1 MIIDIFLDHDV
12 RKIHTMKG
20 RKLPPLNAL
29 KAFEAVARNR
39 SFSLAAEELYVT
51 HSAVSH
57 QIKQLEEWL
66 DKKLFIRHS
75 STTSLTRDAEELFRL
90 CTHFFNDL
98 EKCVFE
104 LKNKASEVEIII
116 GASHS
121 FMANWLIPRLE
132 KLEIIYPNIHVKLMT
147 CNDLKLLEK
156 EKIDIFINSLN
167 LDQMLPESLDK
178 YILFPDNMG
187 PICNRK
193 TYNLNTINDVL
204 NYPLLHTN
212 SNTNAWNIWLD
223 RSRLHSAHK
232 SSERYFDSL
241 NLMIEAAVSGLGIAI
256 APQILVEKE
265 ILSGRIMAPFGFIY
279 CDYNFYAVVRKNSAN
294 SEVMNIV
301 NWLQC
306 DAKTTS

>member
-1 MIIDIFLDHDV
+1 
-12 RKIHTMKG
+12 MKG

-39 SFSLAAEELYVT
+39 SFSLAAEELCVT

-66 DKKLFIRHS
+66 EKKLFIRHS
-75 STTSLTRDAEELFRL
+75 STISLTRDAEDLFRL
-90 CTHFFNDL
+90 CTHFFNGL

-104 LKNKASEVEIII
+104 LTNKAAEVEIVI

-167 LDQMLPESLDK
+167 LGQTLPESLEK
-178 YILFPDNMG
+178 YMLFPDNMG
-187 PICNRK
+187 PICNGK
-193 TYNLNTINDVL
+193 TYDLNTVNDIL
-204 NYPLLHTN
+204 NYPLLHTH
-212 SNTNAWNIWLD
+212 SNKNAWNIWLE
-223 RSRLHSAHK
+223 RSRLHSSHK

-265 ILSGRIMAPFGFIY
+265 ILNGRVIAPFGFIY
-279 CDYNFYAVVRKNSAN
+279 CDYNFYAITRRNSSH

-301 NWLQC
+301 NWLKSEVK
-306 DAKTTS
+306 D

>member
-1 MIIDIFLDHDV
+1 
-12 RKIHTMKG
+12 MKG

-39 SFSLAAEELYVT
+39 SFSLAAEELCVT

-66 DKKLFIRHS
+66 EKKLFIRHS
-75 STTSLTRDAEELFRL
+75 STISLTRDAEDLFRL

-104 LKNKASEVEIII
+104 LTNKAAEVEIVI

-167 LDQMLPESLDK
+167 LGQTLPESLEK
-178 YILFPDNMG
+178 YMLFPDNMG
-187 PICNRK
+187 PICNGK
-193 TYNLNTINDVL
+193 TYDLNTVNDIL
-204 NYPLLHTN
+204 NYPLLHTH
-212 SNTNAWNIWLD
+212 SNKNAWHIWLD
-223 RSRLHSAHK
+223 RSGLNSIPK

-265 ILSGRIMAPFGFIY
+265 ILNGRVIAPFGFIY
-279 CDYNFYAVVRKNSAN
+279 CDYNFYAITRRNSSH

-301 NWLQC
+301 NWLKSEVK
-306 DAKTTS
+306 D

>member
-1 MIIDIFLDHDV
+1 
-12 RKIHTMKG
+12 MKS

-66 DKKLFIRHS
+66 EKKLFIRHS
-75 STTSLTRDAEELFRL
+75 STISLTRDAEDLFRL

-104 LKNKASEVEIII
+104 LTNKAAEVEIVI

-132 KLEIIYPNIHVKLMT
+132 KLELIYPNIHVKIMT

-156 EKIDIFINSLN
+156 EKIDIFINSLH
-167 LDQMLPESLDK
+167 LGHRLPESLEK

-187 PICNRK
+187 PICSRK
-193 TYNLNTINDVL
+193 TYNLNTTNDIL
-204 NYPLLHTN
+204 NYPLLHTH
-212 SNTNAWNIWLD
+212 SNKNAWHIWLD
-223 RSRLHSAHK
+223 RSGLNSLPK

-265 ILSGRIMAPFGFIY
+265 ILNGRVTAPFGFIY
-279 CDYNFYAVVRKNSAN
+279 CDYNFYAITRKNSSHSN
-294 SEVMNIV
+294 VMNIV
-301 NWLQC
+301 NWLKSEVK
-306 DAKTTS
+306 D

>member
-1 MIIDIFLDHDV
+1 
-12 RKIHTMKG
+12 MKG

-39 SFSLAAEELYVT
+39 SFSLAAEELCVT

-75 STTSLTRDAEELFRL
+75 STISLTRDAEELFRL

-104 LKNKASEVEIII
+104 LTNKASEVEIVI

-147 CNDLKLLEK
+147 CNDLKLLDK

-167 LDQMLPESLDK
+167 LDQTLPESLEQ

-193 TYNLNTINDVL
+193 TYNLNTINDIL
-204 NYPLLHTN
+204 NYPQLHTH
-212 SNTNAWNIWLD
+212 SNKNAWNIWLEK
-223 RSRLHSAHK
+223 SRLHSPHK

-265 ILSGRIMAPFGFIY
+265 ILNGRVIAPFGFIY
-279 CDYNFYAVVRKNSAN
+279 CDYNFYAITRKNN
-294 SEVMNIV
+294 SNSDVMNIV
-301 NWLQC
+301 NWL
-306 DAKTTS
+306 KTTAKD

>member
-1 MIIDIFLDHDV
+1 
-12 RKIHTMKG
+12 MKG

-39 SFSLAAEELYVT
+39 SFSLAAEELCVT

-57 QIKQLEEWL
+57 QIKQLEEWF

-75 STTSLTRDAEELFRL
+75 STISLTRDAEELFHL

-104 LKNKASEVEIII
+104 LTNKASDVEIVI

-167 LDQMLPESLDK
+167 LAQTLPESLDK

-193 TYNLNTINDVL
+193 TYNLNTINDIL
-204 NYPLLHTN
+204 NYPLLHTH
-212 SNTNAWNIWLD
+212 SNKNAWHIWLD
-223 RSRLHSAHK
+223 RSRLHSPHK

-265 ILSGRIMAPFGFIY
+265 ILNGRVIAPFGFI
-279 CDYNFYAVVRKNSAN
+279 
-294 SEVMNIV
+294 
-301 NWLQC
+301 
-306 DAKTTS
+306 

>member
-1 MIIDIFLDHDV
+1 
-12 RKIHTMKG
+12 MKG

-39 SFSLAAEELYVT
+39 SFSLAAEELCVT

-57 QIKQLEEWL
+57 QIKQLEEWF

-75 STTSLTRDAEELFRL
+75 STISLTTDAEELFRL
-90 CTHFFNDL
+90 CSHFFNDL

-104 LKNKASEVEIII
+104 LTNKASEVEIVI

-132 KLEIIYPNIHVKLMT
+132 KIEIIYPNIHIKLMT

-156 EKIDIFINSLN
+156 EKIDIFINSSGM
-167 LDQMLPESLDK
+167 DYMLSESLEK
-178 YILFPDNMG
+178 YALFPDNMG

-193 TYNLNTINDVL
+193 TYNLNTINDIL
-204 NYPLLHTN
+204 NYPLLHTH
-212 SNTNAWNIWLD
+212 SNKNAWDIWFD
-223 RSRLHSAHK
+223 KSRLHSPHK
-232 SSERYFDSL
+232 SSERYFDNL

-294 SEVMNIV
+294 SEIMNIV

-306 DAKTTS
+306 DTKTTS